1 MNRAPRSSILC
12 NAHEIR
18 HIHTRNVFK
27 EKEKFYAKPMRTEL
41 FVTAIE
47 TILINKAQ
55 TSSVLFPGKHMDDYG
70 FD

>member
-1 MNRAPRSSILC
+1 
-12 NAHEIR
+12 
-18 HIHTRNVFK
+18 
-27 EKEKFYAKPMRTEL
+27 MRTEL